1 MFFAHGRSELA
12 PVVNRMNSALWASFR
27 FLVWTNVVFLLWLC
41 IERSRIL
48 CFPVWFT
55 GMVFRQEGIS
65 LRKEGYMSQH
75 LQLLAPKMFD
85 SKN

>member
-1 MFFAHGRSELA
+1 MGFIQ
-12 PVVNRMNSALWASFR
+12 
-27 FLVWTNVVFLLWLC
+27 VFGMDKC
-41 IERSRIL
+41 GFPAVAMYRNRIL

-55 GMVFRQEGIS
+55 GTIFRQEGIS